1 MQAII
6 YENPGGP
13 EVLRMG
19 TVPVPVPGPT
29 DVLLSVK
36 AAGVNRAEA
45 MQREGHY
52 PRSPRAVSNIGPRGL
67 RHHHSGRRGCGGL
80 ESGGSSHGS
89 SEWRRLCRTGD
100 GGRGLQCWRY
110 PDNWSDAEA
119 AGFMETTLT
128 AFLNI
133 FQIGGAKA
141 RSTVL
146 IHGGASGVGTQAA
159 ALCKA
164 RDITTF
170 VTCGS
175 DVNCK
180 KAVEAGQA
188 TFVLNYKT
196 EDWVG
201 TVAAHHNQ
209 DGGKGANVLLD
220 CVGGPY
226 LAHNLDCLA
235 MEGRLMLIGLMGGG
249 KVAEGFDVSIVL
261 RKRAQI
267 IGSTLRNRSTPFKR
281 ALVASLKEQFGA
293 EIRDGR
299 LKPRLDKVYPLA
311 DAADAHRR
319 LDGRHFGK
327 IVLSATPL

>member
-175 DVNCK
+175 SSQPGRRQR
-180 KAVEAGQA
+180 GQRPSGLCGWA
-188 TFVLNYKT
+188 LSCAQPGLPGY
-196 EDWVG
+196 
-201 TVAAHHNQ
+201 
-209 DGGKGANVLLD
+209 
-220 CVGGPY
+220 GGPPH
-226 LAHNLDCLA
+226 AH
-235 MEGRLMLIGLMGGG
+235 R
-249 KVAEGFDVSIVL
+249 
-261 RKRAQI
+261 
-267 IGSTLRNRSTPFKR
+267 P
-281 ALVASLKEQFGA
+281 
-293 EIRDGR
+293 DGR
-299 LKPRLDKVYPLA
+299 RKSGRRFRREHCFEEARANYWLDSAKSKHPIQESA
-311 DAADAHRR
+311 GGQPQGAIWGRNTGWAAE
-319 LDGRHFGK
+319 
-327 IVLSATPL
+327 TPLG